1 MKNII
6 LSAGLFLA
14 FISCSENEN
23 EQNLATADLMQNDV
37 EEITSNEFPFGTKYS
52 LSEVAIQGAYN
63 QFKQTLNKNEAI
75 GIIAEVDHA
84 RNAKS
89 IEEDLNYT
97 KVIFFGNPNL
107 GTPLMQRNQLAGL
120 DLPQKVLFYKDE
132 NKNDV
137 ILYNSAE
144 YLRSRHDLDGV
155 ETLPKISAALENLV
169 SGVSKNEIK
178 AADQQTVGY
187 KEGIKTKLSEL
198 SFEESYAA
206 LKNALESNP
215 NISIMAELDHQA
227 NAARVGLELNP
238 TRIIIFGNPNLGTPL
253 MQEEQSIGLDL
264 PQKMLVWENSEGEV
278 YVSYNDAYFIAG
290 RHSVENN
297 EEILNTINNALD
309 NLSNVATGN

>member
-37 EEITSNEFPFGTKYS
+37 EEITSNEFPSGTKYS

-97 KVIFFGNPNL
+97 RVIFFGNPNL

-120 DLPQKVLFYKDE
+120 DLSQKVLFYKDE

-137 ILYNSAE
+137 ILYNSVE

-155 ETLPKISAALENLV
+155 ETLPKISVALENLV
-169 SGVSKNEIK
+169 SGVSKNEIL

-187 KEGIKTKLSEL
+187 KEGIETKLSEL

-253 MQEEQSIGLDL
+253 MKEEQSIGLDL

-290 RHSVENN
+290 RHSVESN